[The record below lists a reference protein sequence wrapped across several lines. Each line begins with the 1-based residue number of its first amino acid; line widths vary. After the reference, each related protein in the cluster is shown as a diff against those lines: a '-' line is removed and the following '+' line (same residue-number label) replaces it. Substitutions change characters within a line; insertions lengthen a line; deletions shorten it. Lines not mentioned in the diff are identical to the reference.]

1 MRCYAIRD
9 SDCKSTV
16 GEKVKYIRKIA
27 QNALWRE
34 DWGKM
39 RAYIFSYK
47 NILLKY
53 TKTVEWSKKKVI
65 WTVITISRLK
75 DVWANFL
82 EKPIFE

>member
-16 GEKVKYIRKIA
+16 GEKVKHIRKIA

-47 NILLKY
+47 KYYWNIQ
-53 TKTVEWSKKKVI
+53 
-65 WTVITISRLK
+65 
-75 DVWANFL
+75 
-82 EKPIFE
+82 KPLNGHQKSDMNRYNNQSP